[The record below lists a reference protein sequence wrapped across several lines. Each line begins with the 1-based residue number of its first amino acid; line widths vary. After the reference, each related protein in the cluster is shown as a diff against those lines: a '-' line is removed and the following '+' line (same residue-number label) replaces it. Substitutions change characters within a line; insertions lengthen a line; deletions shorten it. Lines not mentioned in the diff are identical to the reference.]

1 MTPPPPA
8 APRARPSGARPGS
21 RRPASAP
28 AAGRPRPP
36 AVRPKVHSGHGGRRL
51 RTPVVLAG
59 VAPRRLGVMSLVIC
73 AVFAT
78 GVGRMVMIQQV
89 HGAGYAAYGVSER
102 TRAVTL
108 PAERGS
114 IVDRSGNVLAMS
126 VTLTTFYANPHQV
139 TDPRLEAAE
148 LAPLLHQPEAQLQ
161 SELSADSGFEYLAH
175 AVPDADAK
183 AVEALALPGIAWEPE
198 AKRYDPDGALAA
210 SLLGTVGYGG
220 AGASGLEYQY
230 NARLAGKPGMQRVQE
245 GLGGQAIPGT
255 SQDLTA
261 AVAGQSLQLTLDSA
275 IQYETETVLGQE
287 IVASHALGGTAVI
300 MQSKT
305 GKILAMANL
314 VADPKSADGV
324 SPAPSN
330 TAVTQ
335 VYEPGSVMKGVT
347 MSAALQTGVVSPS
360 TRFSVPYSVGLDGSV
375 IHDADVHPVEY
386 WSIPDILAYSSNV
399 GTLHVSQ
406 LLGPSRIYQYMRAF
420 GLGSPTSLKAP
431 GESGGL
437 LPSLSNWSG
446 TSIGTIPIGQG
457 VAVTPMQILDVY
469 NTLAN
474 GGTYVPPTLV
484 NGWLQSDRTLEPAAP
499 GPRRTVVS
507 AQTARQMTAMLE
519 DVVKSGTGTAA
530 AITGYDVAGKT
541 GTAQKPNPKA
551 GGYLSGQYM
560 ATFVGFAPAEDP
572 QLTAIVVVDRP
583 TPVFYGGSI
592 AAPVF
597 SQILAYALRSL
608 QIPPPSHQDLGW
620 DVPPVDASA
629 AAAGSDDGPAQR
641 VLPVSTPPASTAS
654 GRRSSRP

>member
-1 MTPPPPA
+1 MP
-8 APRARPSGARPGS
+8 
-21 RRPASAP
+21 
-28 AAGRPRPP
+28 
-36 AVRPKVHSGHGGRRL
+36 
-51 RTPVVLAG
+51 
-59 VAPRRLGVMSLVIC
+59 PRRLGVMSLVIC

-78 GVGRMVMIQQV
+78 VVGRMVMLQQV
-89 HGAGYAAYGVSER
+89 HGAGYSAYGVSER

-126 VTLTTFYANPHQV
+126 VTLTTFYADPHQV
-139 TDPRLEAAE
+139 TDPRLEAGE
-148 LAPLLHQPEAQLQ
+148 LAPILNLPEAQLQ
-161 SELSADSGFEYLAH
+161 GELSADSGFEYLAH
-175 AVPDADAK
+175 AVPDSEAK
-183 AVEALALPGIAWEPE
+183 AVEALDLPGIAWQPE
-198 AKRYDPDGALAA
+198 AKRYDPDGTVAA
-210 SLLGTVGYGG
+210 ALLGTVGYGG
-220 AGASGLEYQY
+220 SGASGLEYQY
-230 NARLAGKPGMQRVQE
+230 NARLAGKPGMQRLQE

-255 SQDLTA
+255 SQVITA
-261 AVAGQSLQLTLDSA
+261 AIPGQSLEVTLDSA
-275 IQYETETVLGQE
+275 IQYETESVLGQE

-314 VADPKSADGV
+314 VADPASPSGV
-324 SPAPSN
+324 APASSN

-335 VYEPGSVMKGVT
+335 VYEPGSVMKGIT
-347 MSAALQTGVVSPS
+347 MSAALQSGVVTPN
-360 TRFSVPYSVGLDGSV
+360 TRISVPYSVGLDGSV

-420 GLGSPTSLKAP
+420 GLGSPSALNAP
-431 GESGGL
+431 GESAGL
-437 LPSLSNWSG
+437 LPRVSQWSG

-474 GGTYVPPTLV
+474 AGVYVPPTLV
-484 NGWLQSDRTLEPAAP
+484 NGWLQSGGALSPSAP
-499 GPRRTVVS
+499 GARHRVVS

-519 DVVKSGTGTAA
+519 DVVQSGTGTVA

-541 GTAQKPNPKA
+541 GTAQKPNPKS

-560 ATFVGFAPAEDP
+560 ASFVGFVPAEDP
-572 QLTAIVVVDRP
+572 QLTAVVVLDRP

-597 SQILAYALRSL
+597 AQIVSYALRSL
-608 QIPPPSHQDLGW
+608 QIPPPAHEDLGW
-620 DVPPVDASA
+620 DVPAVDASA

-641 VLPVSTPPASTAS
+641 VLPVSTPPATAAS
-654 GRRSSRP
+654 GRRSSKP